1 MPYEFVL
8 LRHGEST
15 WNLENRF
22 TGWADVPLTAG
33 GIEEAHTAA
42 RLLDEAGFKFDLAFT
57 SVLERA
63 IHTLWIV
70 LADMDLQWIPV
81 DRDWRLN
88 ERHYGALQGLNKHE
102 TAQRLG
108 EDLVHTWRRS
118 YAAQPPAL
126 AWDDP
131 LHPRFEQ
138 RYAHLPPDQ
147 LPAAESLADTYQR
160 VIRWWQEKI
169 LSHLLDHQRLL
180 IVGHGNRLR
189 ALVKHLDQTTDD
201 AIPEVYIPTWL
212 PCIYQ
217 LDEKL
222 AVTNCKYLRDQPEG

>member
-22 TGWADVPLTAG
+22 TGWTDVPLTAD

-42 RLLDEAGFKFDLAFT
+42 RLLVEAGFTFDMAFT

-63 IHTLWIV
+63 TRTLWIV
-70 LADMDLQWIPV
+70 LADMDLLWIPV

-88 ERHYGALQGLNKHE
+88 ERHYGALQGLNKRA

-108 EDLVHTWRRS
+108 EDLVHAWRRS
-118 YAAQPPAL
+118 YTARPPAL
-126 AWDDP
+126 ARDDP
-131 LHPRFEQ
+131 RHPRFDP
-138 RYAHLPPDQ
+138 RYAYLPPDQ

-160 VIRWWQEKI
+160 VIKWWREKI
-169 LSHLLDHQRLL
+169 LPRLLAHQRLL
-180 IVGHGNRLR
+180 IVGHGNSLR
-189 ALVKHLDQTTDD
+189 ALVKHLDQITDD
-201 AIPEVYIPTWL
+201 AIPEVYIPTGV

-222 AVTNCKYLRDQPEG
+222 AVTTRKYLRDQPEG